1 MTQDAECRS
10 CFVLKPNRA
19 TQFFAFHFS
28 LRIHPFANLEF
39 LERLDSLS
47 GSWQHTEDVESDLDS
62 KQHQHVA
69 DFAPARDSLT
79 VLLRGLH

>member
-1 MTQDAECRS
+1 MPQDNMLMLL
-10 CFVLKPNRA
+10 LKPTEPPMFR
-19 TQFFAFHFS
+19 FS
-28 LRIHPFANLEF
+28 LRTHSLANLEF